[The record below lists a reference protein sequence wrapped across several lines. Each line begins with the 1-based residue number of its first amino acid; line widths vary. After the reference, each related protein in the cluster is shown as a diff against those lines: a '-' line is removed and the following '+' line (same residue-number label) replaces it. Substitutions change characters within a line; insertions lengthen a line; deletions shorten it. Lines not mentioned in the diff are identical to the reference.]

1 MMAKS
6 PGPGDLSVSRK
17 AALLQG
23 VKWPK
28 AVNVLSLPGSRTDLV
43 IT

>member
-1 MMAKS
+1 MAKS
-6 PGPGDLSVSRK
+6 PAPGHLSTSRK

-28 AVNVLSLPGSRTDLV
+28 EVSMLSLPGCRTDLV